1 MSRPSPEPC
10 AVANPVLWTLFCNIT
25 GRDPMDP
32 ARHWTEID
40 VYNWA
45 RDWIV
50 RGRVAELT
58 LRTDALMGEA
68 QKKPEG
74 VG

>member
-1 MSRPSPEPC
+1 MTRPSLEPC
-10 AVANPVLWTLFCNIT
+10 STPNPVLWTLFCNIT
-25 GRDPMDP
+25 GRDLGDP
-32 ARHWTEID
+32 ARHWTETD

-58 LRTDALMGEA
+58 LRTDALMGET
-68 QKKPEG
+68 QRKKEG
-74 VG
+74 VE